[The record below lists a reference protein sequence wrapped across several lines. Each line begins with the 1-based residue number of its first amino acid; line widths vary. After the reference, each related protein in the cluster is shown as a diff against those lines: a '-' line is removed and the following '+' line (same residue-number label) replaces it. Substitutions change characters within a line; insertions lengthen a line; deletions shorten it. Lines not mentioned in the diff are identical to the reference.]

1 MKFTLPPLPYD
12 EGALAPVISAETLR
26 LHHGAH
32 HKGYID
38 KLNGLLED
46 KNVADKSLLE
56 IVQWS
61 AGVEARKA
69 IFNNAAQ
76 AWNHEFYWES
86 LAPPGASAPAGDIAA
101 RLDKDFG
108 GVDAAKTALVE
119 AAVAHF
125 GSGWT
130 WLVVEKRKLK
140 VITTHDAGAPV
151 LNGQRPLLTIDVWE
165 HAYYVDYRNKR
176 PDYVK
181 AVVEKL
187 LNWEFAAANLAAAEE
202 QPVVKKLA

>member
-1 MKFTLPPLPYD
+1 MKFSLPPLPYD

-32 HKGYID
+32 HKTYID
-38 KLNGLLED
+38 KLNDLLES
-46 KNVADKSLLE
+46 KNVPDKSLLE

-76 AWNHEFYWES
+76 AWNHDFYWRS
-86 LAPPGASAPAGDIAA
+86 LAPAGGAGPEGELAV
-101 RLDKDFG
+101 RLAKDFG
-108 GVDAAKTALVE
+108 SVE
-119 AAVAHF
+119 AAGTALMEAAVSQF
-125 GSGWT
+125 GSGWA
-130 WLVVEKRKLK
+130 WLVLDKRKLK
-140 VITTHDAGAPV
+140 VISTHDAGAPV

-176 PDYVK
+176 AEYVK
-181 AVVEKL
+181 AVVGKL
-187 LNWEFAAANLAAAEE
+187 LNWKFAAANLAAADD
-202 QPVVKKLA
+202 PAATLP

>member
-12 EGALAPVISAETLR
+12 ENALSPAISAETLR

-32 HKGYID
+32 HKTYID
-38 KLNGLLED
+38 KLNDLLES
-46 KNVADKSLLE
+46 KNVPDKSLLE
-56 IVQWS
+56 VVQWS

-76 AWNHEFYWES
+76 AWNHDFYWKS
-86 LAPPGASAPAGDIAA
+86 LAPPGGEGPEGDLAA
-101 RLDKDFG
+101 RLAKDFG
-108 GVDAAKTALVE
+108 SVE
-119 AAVAHF
+119 AAGTALTEAAVSHF
-125 GSGWT
+125 GSGWA
-130 WLVVEKRKLK
+130 WLVLDKRKLK
-140 VITTHDAGAPV
+140 VISTHDAGAPV

-181 AVVEKL
+181 AVVGKL
-187 LNWEFAAANLAAAEE
+187 LNWKFAAANLAAADD
-202 QPVVKKLA
+202 PAATLP

>member
-1 MKFTLPPLPYD
+1 MTFTLPPLPYD
-12 EGALAPVISAETLR
+12 EKALAPVISAETLR

-32 HKGYID
+32 HKTYVD
-38 KLNGLLED
+38 KLNELLEG
-46 KNVADKSLLE
+46 KNVADKSPLE

-86 LAPPGASAPAGDIAA
+86 LTPPGPGGPVGDLAA
-101 RLDKDFG
+101 RIEKDFG
-108 GVDAAKTALVE
+108 GVEAARTELADAAIS
-119 AAVAHF
+119 HF
-125 GSGWT
+125 GSGWA
-130 WLVVEKRKLK
+130 WLVLDKRKLK
-140 VITTHDAGAPV
+140 VIATHDAGAPV

-181 AVVEKL
+181 AVVGKL

-202 QPVVKKLA
+202 LAA